1 MLSNLIAEMARKNI
15 SNSDIASCIDCTER
29 TVRNKIDETTAFTYS
44 EAIKIRNTFFPN
56 LETEYLF
63 VPDSE

>member
-1 MLSNLIAEMARKNI
+1 MLSNLVAEMARNNI
-15 SNSDIASCIDCTER
+15 NNSDIAKCIGCTER

-44 EAIKIRNTFFPN
+44 EAIKIRNTFFPK

-63 VPDSE
+63 EQTT